1 MSRHAWRCGGIG
13 VRSPEQQGR
22 PAMDLPSVVVLVVFA
37 VTAVVLWAG
46 TAIIFRSF
54 KASAVPASGPA
65 DVGHHAAD
73 AHAPAFHHDRTTNDL
88 LKRFFDGKACAIC
101 KRPIAPVQ
109 RTGMKPGLLNPDSH
123 ETHSWDQIPNE
134 NLPAMLQ
141 NHLAV
146 CFDCQLA
153 QSFRQRF
160 PDLVVDRKRSPQ
172 DTPHA

>member
-1 MSRHAWRCGGIG
+1 
-13 VRSPEQQGR
+13 
-22 PAMDLPSVVVLVVFA
+22 MDLPSVVVIVVFA
-37 VTAVVLWAG
+37 VTALVLWAA
-46 TAIIFRSF
+46 TAITFRAF
-54 KASAVPASGPA
+54 RASAVPASGPA
-65 DVGHHAAD
+65 DGVNHTAD
-73 AHAPAFHHDRTTNDL
+73 ALPAAPRHDRATNDL

-101 KRPIAPVQ
+101 KRPIPPVQ
-109 RTGMKPGLLNPDSH
+109 RTGMKPGLMNPDTH

-141 NHLAV
+141 THVPV

-160 PDLVVDRKRSPQ
+160 PDLVVDRERSHH